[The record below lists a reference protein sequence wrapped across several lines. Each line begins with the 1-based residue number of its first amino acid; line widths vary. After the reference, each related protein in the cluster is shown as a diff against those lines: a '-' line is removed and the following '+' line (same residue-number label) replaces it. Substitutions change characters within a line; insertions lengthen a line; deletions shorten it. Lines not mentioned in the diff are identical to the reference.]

1 MRFVLF
7 QISSYYRLVNSP
19 SKKVSN
25 CGRVAITA
33 VMSDTCIT
41 TSGHPNAL
49 ERFVHTLPADGVTI
63 RETKINALYHF
74 PSLLHTVRDEVLGDI
89 ASRNIRFPTIADL
102 FAPVRSTFTG
112 ELISTASTSA
122 NLAEL
127 VVDMILIQ
135 PVNWNLV
142 VAEASDLLPR
152 DSHVQLVNIGLGSSL
167 AKGLEKAFC
176 DRGVRGFS
184 MVRFNE
190 ETAPPKAKQEPIA
203 IIGMAVNMPGSPNV
217 GELWKLLEAGG
228 NTIRTVGF
236 HGRLSLLLLN
246 YFRIHRSPRIGSTFQ
261 IAPTS
266 KSGRETL

>member
-1 MRFVLF
+1 M
-7 QISSYYRLVNSP
+7 LVFEKKKEAIIALLIFL
-19 SKKVSN
+19 KKVSS
-25 CGRVAITA
+25 CGHVAITA
-33 VMSDTCIT
+33 VMNDTCIT
-41 TSGHPNAL
+41 TSGYPNAL
-49 ERFVHTLPADGVTI
+49 ERFVHTLPADVTI
-63 RETKINALYHF
+63 RETTINALYHF

-112 ELISTASTSA
+112 ELISTTSTSA

-135 PVNWNLV
+135 PVNWDLV
-142 VAEASDLLPR
+142 VAEASYLPPQ

-184 MVRFNE
+184 SVGFNE
-190 ETAPPKAKQEPIA
+190 GTAPLKVKQEPIA

-236 HGRLSLLLLN
+236 HGHLFLPLFNFLSN
-246 YFRIHRSPRIGSTFQ
+246 SDPRG
-261 IAPTS
+261 
-266 KSGRETL
+266 

>member
-1 MRFVLF
+1 M
-7 QISSYYRLVNSP
+7 N
-19 SKKVSN
+19 
-25 CGRVAITA
+25 
-33 VMSDTCIT
+33 DTCIT
-41 TSGHPNAL
+41 TSGHPNTL
-49 ERFVHTLPADGVTI
+49 ERFIHTLPAHGVTI

-74 PSLLHTVRDEVLGDI
+74 PSLLHTVRGEVLGDI

-135 PVNWNLV
+135 PVNWDLV
-142 VAEASDLLPR
+142 VSKAKDLLPW
-152 DSHVQLVNIGLGSSL
+152 DSQVQLVNIGLGSSL
-167 AKGLEKAFC
+167 AKGLEKAFR

-184 MVRFNE
+184 SVKFNE
-190 ETAPPKAKQEPIA
+190 ETIPPKVKQEPIA

-228 NTIRTVGF
+228 NTIQKVGF
-236 HGRLSLLLLN
+236 HGRLFLPLSN
-246 YFRIHRSPRIGSTFQ
+246 FPSDSRSPKIGSTFQ
-261 IAPTS
+261 IAPT
-266 KSGRETL
+266 

>member
-1 MRFVLF
+1 M
-7 QISSYYRLVNSP
+7 N
-19 SKKVSN
+19 
-25 CGRVAITA
+25 
-33 VMSDTCIT
+33 DTCIT

-63 RETKINALYHF
+63 RETTINALYHF

-112 ELISTASTSA
+112 ELISTTSTSA

-135 PVNWNLV
+135 PVNWDLV
-142 VAEASDLLPR
+142 VAGASDLLPR

-184 MVRFNE
+184 SVGFNE
-190 ETAPPKAKQEPIA
+190 ETAPLKVKQEPIA

-236 HGRLSLLLLN
+236 HRRLFLPLFNFLSN
-246 YFRIHRSPRIGSTFQ
+246 PQ
-261 IAPTS
+261 IPEDRFHLSDCTNL
-266 KSGRETL
+266 KVRTGNFINGVDEFDHKWVHN